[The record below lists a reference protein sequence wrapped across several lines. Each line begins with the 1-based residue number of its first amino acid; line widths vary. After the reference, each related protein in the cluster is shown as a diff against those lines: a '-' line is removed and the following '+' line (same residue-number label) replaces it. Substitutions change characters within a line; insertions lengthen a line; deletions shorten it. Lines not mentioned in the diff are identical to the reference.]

1 MALLSTICER
11 KEQTEPNFERLP
23 RLDWKMQHYVTFIM
37 QQYYALLRG

>member
-23 RLDWKMQHYVTFIM
+23 RLDWKMQYYVTFIM